1 MWEEREQRYTD
12 HLTPQFN
19 DLNISIH
26 QKACKNK
33 SKPYQCISN
42 QKAKFIFF
50 IWPRGTLENIFKVK
64 SLAHQKV
71 WFMIKP
77 QTSDIRVGDI
87 RLHTSDIRMTYEW
100 HTDDIRVTYG
110 WYTSTYGWHTDNIRV
125 HTSDIRMTWNHQ

>member
-33 SKPYQCISN
+33 SKPYQCISD

-87 RLHTSDIRMTYEW
+87 RLHTSDIGMTYEW

-110 WYTSTYGWHTDNIRV
+110 WYTSTYGWHTDDIRV